1 MCEEN
6 GIELLAVKVPCLSA
20 PHLYRSA
27 WTKEKYNK
35 IKAVCEEQGIT
46 YYDMMYDADIDID
59 WGKDTW
65 DGGAHLNLNGAR
77 KISANIGSY
86 LTTNYNLANERSD
99 QWDKDLTQYQEV
111 RSVALLELEQEFVT
125 YINMLINEYSDKM
138 IFIAAPD
145 NMSNGLNET
154 DISTLRLL
162 GLRMDYSQA
171 LNKSYIAVIEN
182 GKVQYEALSNRSL
195 NYGGVV
201 GLQNKRY
208 DICSSGWYANSQ
220 ISVRV
225 GGIEYAVNSR
235 GLNIVVYDVERDL
248 VLDSVCFD
256 TFAEYHTSVRNN
268 GMING
273 FRQEFER
280 FIWEAGAN

>member
-1 MCEEN
+1 MH
-6 GIELLAVKVPCLSA
+6 GTRFLPF
-20 PHLYRSA
+20 
-27 WTKEKYNK
+27 T
-35 IKAVCEEQGIT
+35 
-46 YYDMMYDADIDID
+46 
-59 WGKDTW
+59 
-65 DGGAHLNLNGAR
+65 
-77 KISANIGSY
+77 
-86 LTTNYNLANERSD
+86 
-99 QWDKDLTQYQEV
+99 
-111 RSVALLELEQEFVT
+111 
-125 YINMLINEYSDKM
+125 
-138 IFIAAPD
+138 
-145 NMSNGLNET
+145 
-154 DISTLRLL
+154 
-162 GLRMDYSQA
+162 
-171 LNKSYIAVIEN
+171 

-280 FIWEAGAN
+280 FIWEEGAN